1 MREAMANNSRVS
13 GSSHSAG
20 SSAQS
25 STCGAPA
32 RKRCS
37 CTSSESAKSVDIRQI
52 GCGDGQRPTK
62 TVAEI
67 PATVRLHARSKVQ
80 SMHHNFELELSRP
93 RLDVYFLTF
102 CVNHITWHHHS
113 STIIRCRESFVKVRC
128 QSAAVR
134 IDTRR
139 APTPSARQSV
149 TSSPCFAD
157 QRACLPKQQTTW
169 HGFCPDAAH
178 WTTYFGRVLCLSPL
192 TAVLQVGH
200 RSHRLFLFKQCRV
213 FWPTVC
219 DSR

>member
-1 MREAMANNSRVS
+1 MLRWVIRTTTPRICSRTPK
-13 GSSHSAG
+13 
-20 SSAQS
+20 
-25 STCGAPA
+25 STHVNDA
-32 RKRCS
+32 R
-37 CTSSESAKSVDIRQI
+37 
-52 GCGDGQRPTK
+52 GDGKQLARQWQPPQRRIFCPDFDLRCPCAEEVQLHLIRVCEIRGYPTDWVRRR
-62 TVAEI
+62 TEAVAKI
-67 PATVRLHARSKVQ
+67 PATVRLQARSNVQ

-139 APTPSARQSV
+139 VPTPSARQSV

-178 WTTYFGRVLCLSPL
+178 WTTYFGRVLCLSP
-192 TAVLQVGH
+192 
-200 RSHRLFLFKQCRV
+200 
-213 FWPTVC
+213 
-219 DSR
+219 